1 MLNANHTFIVLN
13 AIVLI
18 KKNKPFWMN
27 IQGEGGSGKSFII
40 NYIAAY
46 FRTRN
51 VRTAYTAKAANL
63 IFGIHLHKQFNM
75 K

>member
-1 MLNANHTFIVLN
+1 MLNANQTFIVLN
-13 AIVLI
+13 AIDLI
-18 KKNKPFWMN
+18 EKNKPFWMN

-51 VRTAYTAKAANL
+51 VRTA
-63 IFGIHLHKQFNM
+63 
-75 K
+75 